1 MNNAGLL
8 RSLTGTALLALT
20 FLPGLTL
27 AANPALVT
35 ESERSG
41 FQVTGRYEEVA
52 RLNAAF
58 QKAYPG
64 AVRAFTFGTSPEG
77 RTMHALV
84 VSRSGVLTAQAA
96 RRRGL
101 PVVLVQGGIHSG
113 EIDGKDAGYLLLRQM
128 LDGEAA
134 AGVLER
140 LVVVFVPVYNVDGH
154 ERFGKWNRPSQRG
167 PAEMGQRNTAQNI
180 NLNRDYVKADA
191 PETRAM
197 LRLINEWDP
206 IVYTDLHV
214 TNGAKFQADL
224 SVQIEPL
231 HVGDAELAAQGK
243 ALRDAVLAS
252 LDGRGFISLPYYPE
266 FRRRDEPESG
276 FDMNVYQAR
285 FSTTYPA
292 LRNRFSLLLETH
304 SWKEYP
310 KRVRMTRDYLEAL
323 LQETARHG
331 STWLRTA
338 RAADERAAKLTGQ
351 EVVLDWKNTDQAR
364 IVEFPGY
371 EYSYSASPITGSVL
385 IRYDESKPQVW
396 KVPLYDQAVP
406 ARTAIL
412 PIGGYL
418 VTPAFADAV
427 APLLEL
433 HGIRFTRLKQ
443 DRANVPV
450 EVFHPT
456 RVQFSG
462 TPNEGRQMASVEGV
476 WTAEN
481 RRLAGNSLYIPAAQA
496 GARLIATL
504 FEPLASD
511 SLLSWGQFNSAL
523 VASPYLGAYV
533 AEDIGLELLKDPAV
547 AAEFTRQ
554 LRDPAFAAN
563 PRARIEFFARRHE
576 SFNPDNGLYPVFRLA
591 TAP

>member
-1 MNNAGLL
+1 MQ
-8 RSLTGTALLALT
+8 
-20 FLPGLTL
+20 
-27 AANPALVT
+27 ALVI
-35 ESERSG
+35 SR
-41 FQVTGRYEEVA
+41 TG
-52 RLNAAF
+52 
-58 QKAYPG
+58 
-64 AVRAFTFGTSPEG
+64 
-77 RTMHALV
+77 AL
-84 VSRSGVLTAQAA
+84 SAEAA

-101 PVVLVQGGIHSG
+101 PVVLVQGGIHAG
-113 EIDGKDAGYLLLRQM
+113 EIDGKDAGYLLFRQM

-134 AGVLER
+134 TGVLDK

-191 PETRAM
+191 PETQAM
-197 LRLINEWDP
+197 LRLINDWDP

-231 HVGDAELAAQGK
+231 HVGDAQLARQGE
-243 ALRDAVLAS
+243 ALRDAVL
-252 LDGRGFISLPYYPE
+252 GRLGDQGFIALPYYPE

-310 KRVRMTRDYLEAL
+310 KRVRMTRDYVEAL
-323 LQETARHG
+323 LQETARNG
-331 STWLRTA
+331 STWLQTA
-338 RAADERAAKLTGQ
+338 RAADERAAKLAGQ
-351 EVVLDWKNTDQAR
+351 EVVLDWKNTDEAR

-385 IRYDESKPQVW
+385 IRYDEQKPQVW
-396 KVPLYDQAVP
+396 KVPLYDKAIP

-412 PIGGYL
+412 PTGGYL
-418 VTPAFADAV
+418 VAPAFADAV
-427 APLLEL
+427 APLLDL
-433 HGIRFTRLKQ
+433 HGIRYTRLKQ
-443 DRANVPV
+443 DKAGVAV
-450 EVFHPT
+450 EAFHPT
-456 RVQFSG
+456 RVQFANS
-462 TPNEGRQMASVEGV
+462 PNEGRQMVSVEGK
-476 WTAEN
+476 WTSET
-481 RRLAGNSLYIPAAQA
+481 RTLAGNSLYVPAAQA
-496 GARLIATL
+496 GSRLIATL

-523 VASPYLGAYV
+523 PASGYLGAYV
-533 AEDIGLELLKDPAV
+533 AEDIALEQLKDPAV
-547 AAEFTRQ
+547 AAEFTQR
-554 LRDPAFAAN
+554 LRDPAFASN

-591 TAP
+591 AAP